1 MQRIAY
7 DRSHCYFHVLLKGKG
22 RLIMARKEL
31 WHIEENIAA
40 FISLLHP
47 FKAFSCAADAFVVL
61 PYFVVVYKSCPRPRL
76 EKNCLVVL
84 LSWNAT
90 RVPKNRTYVR
100 LN

>member
-31 WHIEENIAA
+31 WHIEEHGA

-47 FKAFSCAADAFVVL
+47 FKVFL
-61 PYFVVVYKSCPRPRL
+61 PYSPKSIFKSCPISEAAR
-76 EKNCLVVL
+76 KNCLVVL
-84 LSWNAT
+84 PLQANIFLSASM
-90 RVPKNRTYVR
+90 PQSQM
-100 LN
+100 

>member
-40 FISLLHP
+40 AFISLLHP
-47 FKAFSCAADAFVVL
+47 FKAFS
-61 PYFVVVYKSCPRPRL
+61 
-76 EKNCLVVL
+76 
-84 LSWNAT
+84 
-90 RVPKNRTYVR
+90 
-100 LN
+100 